1 MNNNIGAVQK
11 EGTPYNYPTVSK
23 LIVLKTWKITRKNTY
38 MIVAGPQFET
48 ILFFFADLG
57 IARIFNS
64 TGPPDE
70 VSLGELL
77 VKNSNRKPTNNH
89 HFTHK

>member
-1 MNNNIGAVQK
+1 
-11 EGTPYNYPTVSK
+11 
-23 LIVLKTWKITRKNTY
+23 

-48 ILFFFADLG
+48 ICFFLRIWALQEFATLV
-57 IARIFNS
+57 ARYRREHQETSSTMGKIVKKSNWSSQWIFNS

-70 VSLGELL
+70 VSSGELL
-77 VKNSNRKPTNNH
+77 VKKSNKKLTNNH

>member
-11 EGTPYNYPTVSK
+11 EGIPYNYPTVSK

-48 ILFFFADLG
+48 ILFFFCG
-57 IARIFNS
+57 S
-64 TGPPDE
+64 GHC
-70 VSLGELL
+70 
-77 VKNSNRKPTNNH
+77 KN
-89 HFTHK
+89 F

>member
-1 MNNNIGAVQK
+1 
-11 EGTPYNYPTVSK
+11 
-23 LIVLKTWKITRKNTY
+23 